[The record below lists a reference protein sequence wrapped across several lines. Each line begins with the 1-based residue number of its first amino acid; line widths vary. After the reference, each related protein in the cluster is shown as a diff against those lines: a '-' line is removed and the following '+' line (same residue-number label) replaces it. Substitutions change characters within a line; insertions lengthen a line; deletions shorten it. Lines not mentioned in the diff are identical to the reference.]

1 MLQLLDGTA
10 LTAAEITR
18 AENFFGLDYEE
29 RQNIFVKKLPE
40 EEFVDRRVFRADMV
54 PNETDS

>member
-40 EEFVDRRVFRADMV
+40 KEFFDRRVFRADMV
-54 PNETDS
+54 PN